1 MVDKSCLFMVI
12 SGHSISAAAIYIF
25 AYVLTIIGGFYLVS
39 AILRKFPIPADAGL
53 KHAGLA
59 IGILERI
66 FVLTLVLYGQFT
78 AIILVLA
85 AKSIARFEDLKKRE
99 FAEYYLIG
107 TFSSMLFALYVGLVT
122 VWLLAQI

>member
-1 MVDKSCLFMVI
+1 MAI
-12 SGHSISAAAIYIF
+12 PWHSIELAATYSL
-25 AYVLTIIGGFYLVS
+25 AYAFTVIAGCYVVAL
-39 AILRKFPIPADAGL
+39 ILSKFPVAGESGL
-53 KHAGLA
+53 RHAGLA

-107 TFSSMLFALYVGLVT
+107 TFSSMLFALFVGLAT
-122 VWLLAQI
+122 VWLLTQL

>member
-1 MVDKSCLFMVI
+1 MEVPSYSMGIV
-12 SGHSISAAAIYIF
+12 AIYIF
-25 AYVLTIIGGFYLVS
+25 AYLFTTIAGFYVVA
-39 AILRKFPIPADAGL
+39 AILRKFPVIGESGL
-53 KHAGLA
+53 RHAGLA

-85 AKSIARFEDLKKRE
+85 AKSIARFEDLKERE

-107 TFSSMLFALYVGLVT
+107 TFSSMLFALFVGLAT
-122 VWLLAQI
+122 AWLLAQL

>member
-1 MVDKSCLFMVI
+1 MAI
-12 SGHSISAAAIYIF
+12 PWHSMELLTLYAF
-25 AYVLTIIGGFYLVS
+25 AYAFTIIVGWYVVAFVLH
-39 AILRKFPIPADAGL
+39 RFPVAGEGGL

-78 AIILVLA
+78 AIILVLT

-107 TFSSMLFALYVGLVT
+107 TFTSMLFALFVGLAT
-122 VWLLAQI
+122 VWLVAQL

>member
-1 MVDKSCLFMVI
+1 MMYMAI
-12 SGHSISAAAIYIF
+12 PWHSIELLALYTF
-25 AYVLTIIGGFYLVS
+25 AYAITIIAGCYVVAF
-39 AILRKFPIPADAGL
+39 ILSKFPEAGEGGL

-107 TFSSMLFALYVGLVT
+107 TFSSMLFALFVGLAT
-122 VWLLAQI
+122 VWLLAQL

>member
-1 MVDKSCLFMVI
+1 MLI
-12 SGHSISAAAIYIF
+12 PWHSIELAALFAAAYAVTIS
-25 AYVLTIIGGFYLVS
+25 AGSYVVAF
-39 AILRKFPIPADAGL
+39 ILRKFPVAGVGGL
-53 KHAGLA
+53 EHAGLA

-78 AIILVLA
+78 AIMLVLT

-107 TFSSMLFALYVGLVT
+107 TFSSMLFALFVGLAT
-122 VWLLAQI
+122 VWLLAQL